1 MDSEPHPNRLIRM
14 THQQGT
20 AAADLELTIP
30 ALLKVIGP
38 THATISLLDA
48 ILECD
53 LPVDEFRYLS
63 RMLDRHAD
71 ALERRLSD
79 ADR

>member
-1 MDSEPHPNRLIRM
+1 MVSDPDKNRLICM

-20 AAADLELTIP
+20 AASDLELTIP
-30 ALLKVIGP
+30 SLLKIIGP
-38 THATISLLDA
+38 THATFSLLDA
-48 ILECD
+48 LLECD
-53 LPVDEFRYLS
+53 LPVEEWRYLS

-71 ALERRLSD
+71 ALERRVSD

>member
-1 MDSEPHPNRLIRM
+1 M

-20 AAADLELTIP
+20 AASDLELTIP

-38 THATISLLDA
+38 THATLALLDA

-53 LPVDEFRYLS
+53 LPVGEFRYLS

-71 ALERRLSD
+71 ALERRVSD